1 MKLRNL
7 LFGTMIACA
16 FVACSNDDD
25 PTPDNGNGGNEPV
38 GTSLEVFTKSPV
50 ASKADPSNADAINSL
65 TLVVFDASDKIEAIE
80 KSTQGEGGVNS
91 REVALTPGEKSVMM
105 IANYSLPSSIAV
117 GDEYAEL
124 AALTN
129 TRVSEDATAGFSM
142 SSKLYTGVTIETNK
156 RTFLGYSAFPTGF
169 STANAIL
176 ETEDNNGVKLYRNVA
191 KVVLSS
197 VTITNERGDFK
208 NMSNPNLEIKEV
220 FILNAKATTNLVA
233 SAADKG
239 KHWAATQSAT
249 TDLLGGVDK
258 GSWGNSDKFMLGASW
273 TTNAIFKSTVV
284 PATIGYSGEGMSK
297 TTEAYAAVPF
307 YVYENGSSTVA
318 TEEAKT
324 LLVVKANV
332 TYDGVN
338 ESTGEVERKT
348 VTDRYYT
355 LAIGRTGFDTG
366 ETTGF
371 TVAAAS
377 AVDFPFASRVA
388 DPSSTGINGASAN
401 KAFDVLRNLQY
412 KIALTVKGLGY
423 DQPGGGDPEQY
434 LDVKVQ
440 VVGFGDVDQSV
451 EI

>member
-80 KSTQGEGGVNS
+80 TSVTGNANPNS
-91 REVALTPGEKSVMM
+91 RLVGLTPGEKSVMM
-105 IANYSLPSSIAV
+105 IANYTLPTSGDNAVKV
-117 GDEYAEL
+117 GDAYAKL

-129 TRVSEDATAGFSM
+129 SRTSEDATAGFSM
-142 SSKLYTGVTIETNK
+142 SSKLYTDVTVETNK
-156 RTFLGYSAFPTGF
+156 RTFLGYNAFPEGY
-169 STANAIL
+169 SNENAIL
-176 ETEDNNGVKLYRNVA
+176 ETEDNTGVKLYRNVA

-197 VTITNERGDFK
+197 VTITNERGDFM

-233 SAADKG
+233 SADDKA

-258 GSWGNSDKFMLGASW
+258 GSWDNSDKFMLGASW
-273 TTNAIFKSTVV
+273 TTNAIFKSTVT
-284 PATIGYSGEGMSK
+284 PATIGYSGEGLSK

-318 TEEAKT
+318 TSEAKT
-324 LLVVKANV
+324 LLVIKADV
-332 TYDGVN
+332 TYDGP
-338 ESTGEVERKT
+338 EGRLTAS
-348 VTDRYYT
+348 DRYYT

-377 AVDFPFASRVA
+377 AADFPFASRVA

>member
-176 ETEDNNGVKLYRNVA
+176 EAEDNTGVKLYRNVA

-233 SAADKG
+233 SAADKA

-249 TDLLGGVDK
+249 TTLLGGVAKDQ
-258 GSWGNSDKFMLGASW
+258 SWTDNSKFMLGSW
-273 TTNAIFKSTVV
+273 SVADIFKST
-284 PATIGYSGEGMSK
+284 TTSEIGYYGLGVSK
-297 TTEAYAAVPF
+297 TTTAYEEIPF
-307 YVYENGSSTVA
+307 YVYENGSSTAA
-318 TEEAKT
+318 TAEAKT
-324 LLVVKANV
+324 LLVVKADV
-332 TYDGVN
+332 TYDGPEGRQRAN
-338 ESTGEVERKT
+338 
-348 VTDRYYT
+348 DRYYT
-355 LAIGRTGFDTG
+355 LAIGRTGFDAD

-377 AVDFPFASRVA
+377 AADFPFASRVA
-388 DPSSTGINGASAN
+388 DPSTTGINGASAN

>member
-176 ETEDNNGVKLYRNVA
+176 EAEDNTGVKLYRNVA

-233 SAADKG
+233 SAADKA

-249 TDLLGGVDK
+249 TTLLGGVAKDQ
-258 GSWGNSDKFMLGASW
+258 SWTDNSKFMLGSW
-273 TTNAIFKSTVV
+273 SVADIFKST
-284 PATIGYSGEGMSK
+284 TTSEIGYYGQGVSK
-297 TTEAYAAVPF
+297 TTTAYEEIPF
-307 YVYENGSSTVA
+307 YVYENGSSTAA
-318 TEEAKT
+318 TAEAKT
-324 LLVVKANV
+324 LLVVKADV
-332 TYDGVN
+332 TYDGPEGRQRAN
-338 ESTGEVERKT
+338 
-348 VTDRYYT
+348 DRYYT
-355 LAIGRTGFDTG
+355 LAIGRTGFDAD

-377 AVDFPFASRVA
+377 AADFPFASRVA
-388 DPSSTGINGASAN
+388 DPSTTGINGASAN